1 MLWNKFKNNNELSN
15 LKERLLNTLVYL
27 FDLLDSFPIV
37 NKLIIIMRFKR
48 KVSLSWMSMGNNG
61 LVYRVILS

>member
-48 KVSLSWMSMGNNG
+48 KVSLS
-61 LVYRVILS
+61 